1 MKKNY
6 EELELKVIRFASED
20 VITASGE
27 QTCPPIAICTDKA
40 IPCLQCTGN
49 QCRLVEC
56 VDMICKRLDCMERCE
71 M

>member
-27 QTCPPIAICTDKA
+27 ECTKVLCVDMVCKDKICLDMVCKDK
-40 IPCLQCTGN
+40 I
-49 QCRLVEC
+49 C
-56 VDMICKRLDCMERCE
+56 VDMIEPCMEKCV